1 MRRTAY
7 VALLAATCG
16 FVQVSA
22 VPAAESAGDE
32 TSELES
38 LLSTPVY
45 AASKYQ
51 QSVADAP
58 AAVTIITQGEI
69 RAFGWRTL
77 AEALNA
83 VRGVYTRYDR
93 AYSYVGVRGLGRPGD
108 YSSRL
113 LLLVD
118 GARVNDNLY
127 DSVMAG
133 RESPLDIELIER
145 IEFIPGPG
153 SAVHGANAVLGTVN
167 LVTRSAASMRGT
179 QMAAALDTQ
188 SGWKLGASTT
198 SEHDAGALL
207 IAANVELRPGQ
218 TLVFPEFASPGNPQG
233 IVHGQDGESAARIFA
248 RFEAAEWSV
257 EALAGRRAKEIP
269 NAPFDLVF
277 ADPAAEWV
285 DSLGVLGVSWHPQ
298 KVDGEGWYS
307 QLSMGRYSYGDHGR
321 YEPDNE
327 LMRFTNLGVWLH
339 GELNRT
345 MRLGHRHLMLLG
357 LDAQRDLTQ
366 EFRTYVLEPAS
377 NTVAEYSTSGTR
389 FGLHASDDITLA
401 DHWRLGLGARLDRDA
416 HDRWTVTPRLSML
429 WRPIEALSV
438 KALAGSAYR
447 DPNVYERVPNDAD
460 AGWNELLQR
469 ERTSARELVL
479 DWQLSSELR
488 LSASAYSYDV
498 SRMIEQTVDT
508 DGNLVFAN
516 VSSSRAHGI
525 ELEAEYLAPAGL
537 RIRTSIANQKARNDG
552 GERLSNMP
560 RWLAK
565 LHATLPVPATP
576 LRAAVELLGMGS
588 RFTETRA
595 VLPSQWLTNFS
606 LNWNSPGRRWS
617 SSFTIHNVFD
627 RQFYDPTSTEYV
639 SDRVAQDRR
648 EATLRLYF
656 TF

>member
-1 MRRTAY
+1 MRAAY
-7 VALLAATCG
+7 VALLVATCG
-16 FVQVSA
+16 QCQTSIA
-22 VPAAESAGDE
+22 SSAESAGDE
-32 TSELES
+32 TAELES

-51 QSVADAP
+51 QSAADAP
-58 AAVTIITQGEI
+58 AAITIITQGEI

-93 AYSYVGVRGLGRPGD
+93 AYSYVGVRGLARPGD

-153 SAVHGANAVLGTVN
+153 SAVHGSNAILGTIN
-167 LVTRSAASMRGT
+167 LVTRSAANMRGT
-179 QMAAALDTQ
+179 QAEAALDTQ
-188 SGWKLGASTT
+188 KGWKLGASTT

-207 IAANVELRPGQ
+207 IAAHVELRPGQ
-218 TLVFPEFASPGNPQG
+218 TLAFPEFASPGNPG
-233 IVHGQDGESAARIFA
+233 GVVRGLDGESAARIFA

-257 EALAGRRAKEIP
+257 EALAGRRSKEIP

-277 ADPAAEWV
+277 EDPSAKWV
-285 DSLGVLGVSWHPQ
+285 DSLGVLGISWHPQ

-307 QLSMGRYSYGDHGR
+307 QLSLGRYSYGDHGR
-321 YEPDNE
+321 YEPDDE
-327 LMRFTNLGVWLH
+327 LLRYTNLGVWVH

-345 MRLGHRHLMLLG
+345 MRLGKRHLVLFG
-357 LDAQRDLTQ
+357 VDSQRDLRQ
-366 EFRTYVLEPAS
+366 EFRTYELEPARDV
-377 NTVAEYSTSGTR
+377 VARYSASGTR
-389 FGLHASDDITLA
+389 FGLYGSDDVTLTE
-401 DHWRLGLGARLDRDA
+401 HWRLGLGTRLDRDA
-416 HDRWTVTPRLSML
+416 HDRWTATPRLSLL
-429 WRPIEALSV
+429 WRPVDALSLKV
-438 KALAGSAYR
+438 LAGDAYR
-447 DPNVYERVPNDAD
+447 DPNVYESVPDGVH
-460 AGWNELLQR
+460 AGWNDQLQR
-469 ERTSARELVL
+469 ERTSAREFAA
-479 DWQLSSELR
+479 DWQLSPVLR
-488 LSASAYSYDV
+488 LSASVYRYHV
-498 SRMIEQTVDT
+498 SHMIEQIVDSG
-508 DGNLVFAN
+508 GNLAFAN
-516 VSSSRAHGI
+516 VSSARAHGI

-537 RIRTSIANQKARNDG
+537 RIRTSIANQKARSEAGD
-552 GERLSNMP
+552 RLSNMP

-565 LHATLPVPATP
+565 LHANVPVPATP
-576 LRAAVELLGMGS
+576 LRAAVELQGMGS
-588 RFTETRA
+588 RFTEARA

-617 SSFTIHNVFD
+617 AGFTIHNVFD
-627 RQFYDPTSTEYV
+627 RLVSDPTSTEYV

-648 EATLRLYF
+648 EATLRLYY